1 MRGEKEMDERK
12 PMTVDSVRQLL
23 ETAGASVM
31 ARSGRSD
38 HYSAPREFSF
48 EVRGAFPNGLEL
60 QVVARQFTY
69 RDPWEATGRVN
80 DLVDASLLKDGRFS
94 PLPKGY
100 PFFQGKDEEIGLDE
114 EQLKEL
120 IEFARSVNPKLYE
133 LQKLT
138 GDL

>member
-1 MRGEKEMDERK
+1 MPSERP
-12 PMTVDSVRQLL
+12 PMTVESVRQLL
-23 ETAGASVM
+23 EAAGATVM

-48 EVRGAFPNGLEL
+48 EVRGVFANGLEL
-60 QVVARQFTY
+60 HLVARQFTY
-69 RDPWEATGRVN
+69 RDPWEAAGRVN
-80 DLVDASLLKDGRFS
+80 DLIDASLLKDGGYA

-100 PFFQGKDEEIGLDE
+100 QFFQGVDEETGLDE
-114 EQLKEL
+114 EQLQAL
-120 IEFARSVNPKLYE
+120 IDCVKGVNPKLYE